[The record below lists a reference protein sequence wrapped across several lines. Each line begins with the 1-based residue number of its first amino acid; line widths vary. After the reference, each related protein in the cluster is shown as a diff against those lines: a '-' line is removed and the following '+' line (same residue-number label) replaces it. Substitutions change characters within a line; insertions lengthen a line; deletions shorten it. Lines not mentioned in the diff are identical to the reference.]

1 MRSLLL
7 FLLAM
12 FAWSG
17 SVLACASP
25 AEEIRYRVEH
35 ETFGVIGEEILTVL
49 CQDDQLII
57 ERKVD
62 VTVRLLFVTV
72 YRHEALYTEV
82 WQDDRLVRF
91 ESRTNANGER
101 STLVVQAQ
109 ANGSVIVEGRDGQ
122 VELSDMVV
130 PTDPWHQNI
139 VDRALQFDRSD
150 GHLIE
155 VNVADAG
162 ADEIL
167 IDEDLI
173 CARKFVVTGKR
184 EQELWFG
191 PDGTWLK
198 SKILHE
204 SGAVTITRQQIT

>member
-12 FAWSG
+12 SAWSG
-17 SVLACASP
+17 SVLACALP
-25 AEEIRYRVEH
+25 VDEIRYRVEH
-35 ETFGVIGEEILTVL
+35 ETFGVIGEETLTFQ
-49 CQDDQLII
+49 CQGDQLIVD
-57 ERKVD
+57 RKVYI
-62 VTVRLLFVTV
+62 TVRVLFVPV
-72 YRHEALYTEV
+72 YRHEALYTEI

-91 ESRTNANGER
+91 ESRTNANGEQ
-101 STLVVQAQ
+101 STLVVQAR
-109 ANGSVIVEGRDGQ
+109 ASGDVIVEGRDGQ
-122 VELSDMVV
+122 VELPDTVI

-139 VDRALQFDRSD
+139 VDRALLFDRSN

-162 ADEIL
+162 ADEIQ

-204 SGAVTITRQQIT
+204 SGAITITRQRTT

>member
-1 MRSLLL
+1 MRSLPL

-12 FAWSG
+12 LAWSG
-17 SVLACASP
+17 SVLACALP
-25 AEEIRYRVEH
+25 TNETRYRVEH
-35 ETFGVIGEEILTVL
+35 ETFGVIGEETLTFH
-49 CQDDQLII
+49 CQDGQLIVD
-57 ERKVD
+57 RKVD
-62 VTVRLLFVTV
+62 VTVRVFFVPV
-72 YRHEALYTEV
+72 YRHEALYTET

-101 STLVVQAQ
+101 STLVVRAR
-109 ANGSVIVEGRDGQ
+109 ASGGVIVEGRDGQ
-122 VELSDMVV
+122 VELPDTVV

-139 VDRALQFDRSD
+139 VDRALLFDRND

-162 ADEIL
+162 TDEIR

-173 CARKFVVTGKR
+173 RARKFVVTGKR

-204 SGAVTITRQQIT
+204 SGAVTITRQRTT